1 MGAAVVASA
10 VMLAATP
17 QTDAPRVTILSPA
30 EGEYAIGPTPLR
42 ARIES
47 SASPQSVTF
56 FADGRQICV
65 VTRSPYECD
74 WDAGSVVKEHQIRV
88 VAVFAGSA
96 RVVQNA
102 RTKGLDYV
110 ESVDVDV
117 VQVTATVSDGK
128 RYVRG
133 LPKSTFHVFEDGK
146 EQPISHFESENVP
159 LDLLVALDISASM
172 TPAIAKLKQAA
183 TTFLEAI
190 PQRDKV
196 TLLAFNDSIFTLARG
211 ATDPVERVK
220 AIDRLAPWGATTLY
234 DVIIRG
240 VDLLGRQS
248 GRKAMIVFTDG
259 EDEGSRAPL
268 EEVVRRLEASDVTLY
283 LIGQGRGT
291 EMERLKKIM
300 VQLAQ
305 PTGGRALFTEKIDDL
320 RAAFGELLDELA
332 NQYLLGYAPPDNRH
346 LDVLH
351 HLKVEVDGHRTV
363 RARQTYRVAPAVK
376 P

>member
-1 MGAAVVASA
+1 
-10 VMLAATP
+10 
-17 QTDAPRVTILSPA
+17 
-30 EGEYAIGPTPLR
+30 
-42 ARIES
+42 
-47 SASPQSVTF
+47 
-56 FADGRQICV
+56 
-65 VTRSPYECD
+65 
-74 WDAGSVVKEHQIRV
+74 
-88 VAVFAGSA
+88 
-96 RVVQNA
+96 
-102 RTKGLDYV
+102 
-110 ESVDVDV
+110 
-117 VQVTATVSDGK
+117 VQVTATVTDGK
-128 RYVRG
+128 RYLRG

-146 EQPISHFESENVP
+146 EQSISHFESENVP

-172 TPAIAKLKQAA
+172 TPAITKLKQAA

-190 PQRDKV
+190 PQKDKV

-220 AIDRLAPWGATTLY
+220 AIDRLTPWGATALY

-248 GRKAMIVFTDG
+248 GRKAMVVF
-259 EDEGSRAPL
+259 E
-268 EEVVRRLEASDVTLY
+268 RRLEASDVTLY

-291 EMERLKKIM
+291 SMDRLKKIM

-320 RAAFGELLDELA
+320 RSAFGELLDELA
-332 NQYLLGYAPPDNRH
+332 NQYLLGYAPPDSRH

-351 HLKVEVDGHRTV
+351 HLKVEVDGHRNV
-363 RARQTYRVAPAVK
+363 RARQTYRILPAVK

>member
-1 MGAAVVASA
+1 
-10 VMLAATP
+10 
-17 QTDAPRVTILSPA
+17 
-30 EGEYAIGPTPLR
+30 
-42 ARIES
+42 
-47 SASPQSVTF
+47 
-56 FADGRQICV
+56 V
-65 VTRSPYECD
+65 VT
-74 WDAGSVVKEHQIRV
+74 
-88 VAVFAGSA
+88 VFAGTA
-96 RVVQNA
+96 RVVQNV

-117 VQVTATVSDGK
+117 VQVTATVADGK

-133 LPKSTFHVFEDGK
+133 LPKSAFHVFEDGK
-146 EQPISHFESENVP
+146 EQAISHFESENVP

-172 TPAIAKLKQAA
+172 TPAITKLKQAA

-211 ATDPVERVK
+211 ATDPVDRVK
-220 AIDRLAPWGATTLY
+220 AIDRVAPWGATTLY

-268 EEVVRRLEASDVTLY
+268 EEVERRLEASDVTLY

-291 EMERLKKIM
+291 SMDRLKKIM

-305 PTGGRALFTEKIDDL
+305 PTGGRALFMEKIDDL

-332 NQYLLGYAPPDNRH
+332 NQYLLGYAPAGNRQD
-346 LDVLH
+346 DVLH
-351 HLKVEVDGHRTV
+351 HLKVEVDGHRNV
-363 RARQTYRVAPAVK
+363 RARQTYRTGPAVK

>member
-1 MGAAVVASA
+1 
-10 VMLAATP
+10 
-17 QTDAPRVTILSPA
+17 
-30 EGEYAIGPTPLR
+30 
-42 ARIES
+42 
-47 SASPQSVTF
+47 
-56 FADGRQICV
+56 
-65 VTRSPYECD
+65 
-74 WDAGSVVKEHQIRV
+74 
-88 VAVFAGSA
+88 
-96 RVVQNA
+96 
-102 RTKGLDYV
+102 
-110 ESVDVDV
+110 
-117 VQVTATVSDGK
+117 
-128 RYVRG
+128 
-133 LPKSTFHVFEDGK
+133 
-146 EQPISHFESENVP
+146 
-159 LDLLVALDISASM
+159 
-172 TPAIAKLKQAA
+172 
-183 TTFLEAI
+183 
-190 PQRDKV
+190 
-196 TLLAFNDSIFTLARG
+196 
-211 ATDPVERVK
+211 VERVK

-351 HLKVEVDGHRTV
+351 HLKVEVDGHRNV